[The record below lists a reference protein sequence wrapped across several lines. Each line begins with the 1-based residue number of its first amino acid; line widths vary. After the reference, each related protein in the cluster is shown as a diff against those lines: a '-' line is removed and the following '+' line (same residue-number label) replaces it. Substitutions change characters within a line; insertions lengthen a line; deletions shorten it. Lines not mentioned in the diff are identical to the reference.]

1 MTLTSLIEHPDLPDY
16 EGACVVNVVPALLE
30 PGPESPSWLPSVAA
44 SADQVVLLLID
55 GLGWEQLQARRHV
68 APTLASMQGSFVHTV
83 APSTTA
89 AALTSITTGT
99 PPGVHGV
106 IGYRVVESGEVL
118 NILRWSTQ
126 HGDARKAMAPERFQ
140 PVEPFLGHRPP
151 IVTRTEFNGSGFTR
165 AHLRDARP
173 HGYRVR
179 SSMAVEVKH
188 LLDTGEPF
196 IYAYYE
202 GLDKIA
208 HEQGFGEHYD
218 AELASVDRLVAD
230 LIAVLP
236 RGAAVLVTAD
246 HGQVEVGDRVV
257 PLQRDLVKHL
267 SMQSGEGRF
276 RWLHARSGRVSQ
288 VLAAAEAHAD
298 VAWVVTREEV
308 VDGGWFGPKVSDDA
322 IRRLGDVA
330 LVARADVSFYDA
342 LDTGPFSL
350 VGRHGS
356 LTAAEMR
363 VPLIAASS

>member
-151 IVTRTEFNGSGFTR
+151 IVTRTEFNGSGFTP
-165 AHLRDARP
+165 AQVSRDP
-173 HGYRVR
+173 HVQ
-179 SSMAVEVKH
+179 S
-188 LLDTGEPF
+188 
-196 IYAYYE
+196 AYL
-202 GLDKIA
+202 GATL
-208 HEQGFGEHYD
+208 EH
-218 AELASVDRLVAD
+218 A
-230 LIAVLP
+230 
-236 RGAAVLVTAD
+236 
-246 HGQVEVGDRVV
+246 
-257 PLQRDLVKHL
+257 
-267 SMQSGEGRF
+267 
-276 RWLHARSGRVSQ
+276 
-288 VLAAAEAHAD
+288 
-298 VAWVVTREEV
+298 
-308 VDGGWFGPKVSDDA
+308 
-322 IRRLGDVA
+322 
-330 LVARADVSFYDA
+330 
-342 LDTGPFSL
+342 
-350 VGRHGS
+350 
-356 LTAAEMR
+356 
-363 VPLIAASS
+363 